1 MADSNALA
9 RAKKQAMLD
18 AVLTTNIEDQEAPA
32 LALLNKLMNNA
43 DYEMY
48 NGGSNSIS
56 ISKFEQGY
64 NELYTRCYT
73 DISGIQN
80 IQENSEIQIVT
91 SAPDTTY
98 NGYYRAVNIDYTNY
112 SFEIRKVFS
121 VTKTA
126 AGTLTRK
133 TDLENAHA
141 YLILHLLISAG
152 QELVQKKVLF
162 SSQSF
167 GEGTITQ
174 AGQESKISLAADYRK
189 KAISYLNYCY
199 SEAI

>member
-18 AVLTTNIEDQEAPA
+18 TVLITNIADQEAPA

-48 NGGSNSIS
+48 NGGSNTVT
-56 ISKFEQGY
+56 ISKFEEG
-64 NELYTRCYT
+64 NTELYTRCFT

-80 IQENSEIQIVT
+80 IQENTEIQIVT
-91 SAPDTTY
+91 TAPDTTY
-98 NGYYRAVNIDYTNY
+98 NGYFRAVNIDTTNY
-112 SFEIRKVFS
+112 SFDIRKVFS
-121 VTKTA
+121 ATKTA

-141 YLILHLLISAG
+141 YLILHLLISSA
-152 QELVQKKVLF
+152 QEIVAKQVLY
-162 SSQSF
+162 SSQGF
-167 GEGTITQ
+167 GDGNISQSGIETKQTL
-174 AGQESKISLAADYRK
+174 AESYRR

-199 SEAI
+199 SEAL